1 MNIGELAFPYYES
14 YGASLRKL
22 YITSSTNSID
32 ERNIY
37 ELTLSSGDERDQ
49 RKCTTMRNLAAL
61 DSMTGLFSFIQNPTQ
76 NERFPL
82 LIRVPAELNKI
93 KVDLTI
99 KSNLKEM
106 NDDQYLIIL
115 KALECPK
122 DETALRE
129 LLEEQPFN
137 GAKYEVS
144 RIKYKE
150 LPTSEDDGLQ
160 DVTADD
166 VYDTDLFES
175 EKMNV
180 SFWMFNA
187 TSDEYSSLF
196 KFDIWVDHAK
206 ERKSLRKLKSHGQ
219 HKHEKGAGEPTVNT
233 SKIVPIKYSKIRD
246 YQKELRFHFEDG
258 PEFRA
263 ILEKYEHS
271 YPDFKKNFGYFRG
284 ELDTLGRCLV
294 TINRSKQRLA
304 ELVENIYSLQ
314 CGSILKDQGFFEFF
328 RKALYSTVDPLV
340 KNLVSFLHKV
350 NDKQLLRKI
359 STTSLTKNVGASDTS
374 YGQNDLTHAKKHFEN
389 SSKEYYM
396 WLNKYLAN
404 DKERPQEKL
413 LLKRK
418 NFEKAKF
425 DYYNYL
431 NQLYNNQYLSK
442 LLEKLFEF
450 VSAYFDKEYS
460 ENNKFKKNQ
469 FPLLDNFDVFLSVMS
484 KFNSE
489 KLQFRQMIE
498 ASASNEELSQVVH
511 FGRLTSSY
519 PNEENDSACTK
530 ENLNLI
536 FNIKVESDKPDFD
549 IESSIPQSENAEMM
563 GILYTLGG
571 QKKPG
576 WHKEWVV
583 IKDGQLTE
591 YADWRKAKKPLSEP
605 IEIALSSVKITS
617 VEKRQNCFE
626 IFTSSRTRKIF
637 QAMNLVER
645 KRWLKAL
652 YNAGQVV
659 DPSRLTLNKEEKEK
673 KRTLGKL
680 ITNGEKFLLPNKSNH
695 EMSSPASITPISPLN
710 DKNHFTLVK
719 SGPQTSNYMCC
730 DCGSTESVEWVSV
743 NLLIILCIKC
753 SSYHRH
759 MGSHVSKIKSLKL
772 DHFSPELELLL
783 TYVNNSRANSYLLQ
797 NMPSQL
803 AISPNASDS
812 DRLSFI
818 VAKYG
823 EKKYKAKYAD
833 VNDLLINSIKH
844 IDIPETIKYITCGA
858 DVNIKISTFSPN
870 QGKKTISVLQY
881 SLRKYVE
888 VKGNHS
894 KPPLKLF
901 ALAELL
907 ILNGSDINSVDKI
920 SADEGY
926 TKEAVDYWTKRRSKL
941 NGKDV
946 K

>member
-1 MNIGELAFPYYES
+1 MKIGELAFPYDEFN
-14 YGASLRKL
+14 GAFMRKL
-22 YITSSTNSID
+22 CISSSTNATNATNTYEFTLSSSD
-32 ERNIY
+32 ERNQSKCTSIRNFA
-37 ELTLSSGDERDQ
+37 LLSSNRE
-49 RKCTTMRNLAAL
+49 
-61 DSMTGLFSFIQNPTQ
+61 LFSFIENPTE

-99 KSNLKEM
+99 KSSFEKM
-106 NDDQYLIIL
+106 NDNQYLIIL
-115 KALECPK
+115 KTSECPK
-122 DETALRE
+122 DGASLRK
-129 LLEEQPFN
+129 LLGQQADF
-137 GAKYEVS
+137 KTTYEVS
-144 RIKYKE
+144 KIKYDN
-150 LPTSEDDGLQ
+150 LPKSKDDGLQ
-160 DVTADD
+160 NMTIDD
-166 VYDTDLFES
+166 IYDTNLFES
-175 EKMNV
+175 GKMNV
-180 SFWMFNA
+180 SFWMLNA

-196 KFDIWVDHAK
+196 KFDVWVDHAT
-206 ERKSLRKLKSHGQ
+206 ERKSLHKLKNKAQ
-219 HKHEKGAGEPTVNT
+219 NKYEKGMEDHTVRT
-233 SKIVPIKYSKIRD
+233 SRIMPIKYSKIKD
-246 YQKELRFHFEDG
+246 YQKELRFRFEDG

-263 ILEKYEHS
+263 ILDKYELS
-271 YPDFKKNFGYFRG
+271 YPDFKKNFSHFKG

-350 NDKQLLRKI
+350 NDRQLLQKI
-359 STTSLTKNVGASDTS
+359 STTSIIKNVGVSDTS
-374 YGQNDLTHAKKHFEN
+374 YGHNDLSHSKKHFEN

-450 VSAYFDKEYS
+450 VSAYFEKEYS
-460 ENNKFKKNQ
+460 ESNILKKNKV
-469 FPLLDNFDVFLSVMS
+469 PLLDNFEVFLSVMS

-498 ASASNEELSQVVH
+498 ASASNEELSQVVQ
-511 FGRLTSSY
+511 FGRLTLSY

-549 IESSIPQSENAEMM
+549 IESSIPQNENAEMM

-571 QKKPG
+571 QRKPG

-583 IKDGQLTE
+583 IKNGQLTE
-591 YADWRKAKKPLSEP
+591 YADWRKAKKPLNEP
-605 IEIALSSVKITS
+605 IEIALSSVKIAN

-645 KRWLKAL
+645 DRWLKAL

-673 KRTLGKL
+673 KTTLGKL

-695 EMSSPASITPISPLN
+695 EMSSPAPISPISPLN

-719 SGPQTSNYMCC
+719 NSLHTSNYMCC
-730 DCGSTESVEWVSV
+730 DCGTTDSVEWVSV

-772 DHFSPELELLL
+772 DHFHPELELLL

-797 NMPSQL
+797 NMPPQL

-812 DRLSFI
+812 ERLSFI
-818 VAKYG
+818 VAKYA

-833 VNDLLINSIKH
+833 VSDLLINSIKH
-844 IDIPETIKYITCGA
+844 IDISEAIKYISCGA
-858 DVNIKISTFSPN
+858 DANVSVSVHSPN
-870 QGKKTISVLQY
+870 QGKRSISVLQY

-894 KPPLKLF
+894 KPPMKLF

-907 ILNGSDINSVDKI
+907 ILNGSDINSVEKI
-920 SADEGY
+920 SVDDDY
-926 TKEAVDYWTKRRSKL
+926 TKEAIDYWKKRRSRL
-941 NGKDV
+941 NGTDS
-946 K
+946 